1 MDITKSMKRAKDM
14 AQESGLDFGDRKYL
28 PVKDRLTI
36 FREDFGI
43 TLGIDTNITI
53 HGEYILGTAKV
64 TENGNVLASGHA
76 MFRIKDAAAET
87 CETAAIGRALACLG
101 LAGAEYASADEM
113 ERVKTPDRERQ
124 PENNRRQAA
133 DDMDKRVVR
142 AHDPDDGLSETQAD
156 FKHEVEKAIPKIG
169 QPEFYRPIEY
179 NRDTLQRVYEEI
191 DRVNHVDQLS
201 AYFSYIEH
209 DLEWSMD
216 KEDAEEIKATFRS
229 RRDQLKQRK

>member
-1 MDITKSMKRAKDM
+1 MDIKTAMERARQA
-14 AQESGLDFGDRKYL
+14 AQEHGISFDDRKYL

-36 FREDFGI
+36 FREEFGI
-43 TLGIDTNITI
+43 TMGIDTNVYVQEDMII
-53 HGEYILGTAKV
+53 ATAKI
-64 TENGNVLASGHA
+64 TDNGNVLASGHA
-76 MFRIKDAAAET
+76 MMRIASAAMET
-87 CETAAIGRALACLG
+87 CETFAIGRALSCLG
-101 LAGAEYASADEM
+101 LIGSEYASANEM

-124 PENNRRQAA
+124 P
-133 DDMDKRVVR
+133 MDNRVVR
-142 AHDPDDGLSETQAD
+142 AHDPDDGLSKEQAD

-179 NRDTLQRVYEEI
+179 NRETLQRVYEEI
-191 DRVNHVDQLS
+191 DRVNNVDQLS